1 MAPWIRTIGGPWASR
16 GVALLFADGP
26 NAYHYETVDIL
37 AEQRAKA
44 TFAVVGRWIAGNEG
58 LLRRMLAYG
67 NAIANH
73 SWSHPHL
80 TAENV
85 ADEIA
90 RTQVAIRNA
99 TGYTPCVFRPP
110 HGDYGRDVVQ
120 AAKQQDLVTI
130 DIQVNTWDWAKPGT
144 EVIYHRVMDRV
155 RRGAIFLLHPSEQ
168 TNAVL
173 PRIIDDLRVRGYHL
187 HTVPRLL
194 GLTNS

>member
-1 MAPWIRTIGGPWASR
+1 VKTVASG

-26 NAYHYETVDIL
+26 NAYHYETLDIL

-44 TFAVVGRWIAGNEG
+44 TFAVVGRRIAGKEE
-58 LLRRMLAYG
+58 LLRQMLAYG
-67 NAIANH
+67 HAIANH

-90 RTQVAIRNA
+90 RAQVAIRNA

-110 HGDYGRDVVQ
+110 HGDYGRDVVH

-130 DIQVNTWDWAKPGT
+130 DVQVNTRDWAKPGT
-144 EVIYHRVMDRV
+144 EVIYHRVVDRV
-155 RRGAIFLLHPSEQ
+155 RRGAIVLLHPSEQ

-173 PRIIDDLRVRGYHL
+173 PRIVDHLRVRGYHL

-194 GLTNS
+194 GLTED